1 MTRDRR
7 TRGTGC
13 IIKKPNSRFLYIAF
27 YDSNGKQITESTKSP
42 SRSVAEAQLRKR
54 LQEVSTGV
62 PVEVSRKLKYEH
74 IRASL
79 IADYKDRK
87 VRMLEDDGGKPYVW
101 GFEHLDP
108 FFGGKLVRN
117 ITTDTL
123 RGFVKKRRE
132 AKAAPATINRNLALL
147 RKMMNLARKEGK
159 IQVVPFFPMQK
170 EDNVRQGFVER
181 DKFADI
187 FSRVPDGLKPLLL
200 FLYYT
205 GCRIGAAEQITWEM
219 VNPNATEITIPGNI
233 TKNKEPIVLP
243 LPAEL
248 TTMLKKEFRRD
259 SSPVFSTLNLRREW
273 GKAIKAAGVPDLILH
288 DLRRSG
294 IRNLINAGVPETVA
308 MKISGHKTASVF
320 RRYAIVSTQDIRNAM
335 LAVEKNNGRMM
346 EVGVK
351 GGKGRNARK

>member
-1 MTRDRR
+1 
-7 TRGTGC
+7 
-13 IIKKPNSRFLYIAF
+13 
-27 YDSNGKQITESTKSP
+27 
-42 SRSVAEAQLRKR
+42 
-54 LQEVSTGV
+54 
-62 PVEVSRKLKYEH
+62 VE
-74 IRASL
+74 
-79 IADYKDRK
+79 
-87 VRMLEDDGGKPYVW
+87 
-101 GFEHLDP
+101 
-108 FFGGKLVRN
+108 
-117 ITTDTL
+117 
-123 RGFVKKRRE
+123 KRRE

-187 FSRVPDGLKPLLL
+187 LSRVPDGLKPLLL

-219 VNPNATEITIPGNI
+219 VNPDATEITIPGTVTN
-233 TKNKEPIVLP
+233 NKEPIVLP

-248 TTMLKKEFRRD
+248 TALLKKVFRRD
-259 SSPVFSTLNLRREW
+259 GSPVFSTLNLCREW

-308 MKISGHKTASVF
+308 MKISGHRTASVF
-320 RRYAIVSTQDIRNAM
+320 RRYAIVSTEDIRKAM
-335 LAVEKNNGRMM
+335 FAVEKNNGRMM

-351 GGKGRNARK
+351 SGKRKKAGK